1 MPTRSTTADPAVQ
14 GLQTGETLTEVFT
27 YEITDA
33 DGDTATATLTLTIT
47 GTNDV
52 PVATPDIEVTL
63 EDTPLLG
70 NVLTNDTDADGD
82 TLTVTGATVDVDGNG
97 SPNALV
103 LGTPTALTNAGGDPI
118 GTLTLGTDGAF
129 TFTPAADYNGPVPV
143 VTYTLTDGSG
153 TDDTSTLTF
162 SVDPVERRLHRRRRG
177 GGGRRGQRP
186 RHRQRCIDRR
196 EPSDGPV
203 TLTGFHR
210 GRRCDGVLGR
220 RHRQRRHRH
229 DCRRGHAAAAGR
241 RHLQLHPGGR
251 LQRPGAGRHLHP
263 DRRLGHRRHLDPHLE
278 RRSGRTTTSPTPT
291 RWSRSTRTAA
301 SNTGIAAHRRELAG
315 RPGHASPAS
324 VGDATVHRPTAPARR
339 HRHDCTAWARCEILA
354 DGTYNFTP
362 APDYFGPV
370 PVATYTL
377 TDGSGTDDTS
387 TLTITVDPVNDD
399 PVANPEAETTPED
412 TPVSGNVL
420 SNDSDVEG
428 DTLTVTAATVDTD
441 GDGTPE
447 ALALGTAT
455 PLTNAAGDPIGTL
468 TLGTDGAFTFTPAA
482 DYDGP
487 VPQVAY
493 TVADGNGGTA
503 SSTLDITITPVNDPP
518 VANPDVVTTLEGAPV
533 SGNLLT
539 NDTDIDGGTLTVI
552 AASVDT
558 DGDGTP
564 DALSLGVATVLTN
577 AAGDPI
583 GTLTLGTD
591 GAFTFVPAAGYDGPV
606 PQVTYTISDGNGG
619 TARSTLDIT
628 LTPVEDTTNTDD
640 VNRGVPFDPM
650 DREERVR
657 PRIAVDHIVVETAN
671 AANDLFGTP
680 ALLSD
685 VYTSLGVRHPILTAI
700 NALQDLDGTAVLSTR
715 GPEVFSGLVADGP
728 VTQAVRSIGF
738 DPIDDQYRLFNR
750 DFSDGFQTDHAD
762 GFGEPAFGD
771 TPSSLVTIQTRL
783 GPIASFEL
791 AETAGSPEVLVS
803 IAGAAGERLAILAVD
818 AESLGDSRA
827 VISDDGY
834 SLRLCGLE
842 SGERIQFAV
851 QLETG
856 TWLAFELQHQDSDDR
871 GERDTLVVTEQS
883 AKTFTANTERLAYA
897 GDIETAKLM
906 QALR

>member
-1 MPTRSTTADPAVQ
+1 MNDDFTDGDEVIAVDEDSGLNTGSLLTGTTSPDGPVTV
-14 GLQTGETLTEVFT
+14 TGFSVDGTT
-27 YEITDA
+27 YA
-33 DGDTATATLTLTIT
+33 AGDTATLTE
-47 GTNDV
+47 G
-52 PVATPDIEVTL
+52 TL
-63 EDTPLLG
+63 EIL
-70 NVLTNDTDADGD
+70 ADG
-82 TLTVTGATVDVDGNG
+82 TYN
-97 SPNALV
+97 
-103 LGTPTALTNAGGDPI
+103 
-118 GTLTLGTDGAF
+118 
-129 TFTPAADYNGPVPV
+129 FTPAPDYFGPVPV

-153 TDDTSTLTF
+153 TDDTSTLTIT
-162 SVDPVERRLHRRRRG
+162 VDPVNDDFTDGDEVIAVDEDSGLNTG
-177 GGGRRGQRP
+177 SLLTGTTSP
-186 RHRQRCIDRR
+186 
-196 EPSDGPV
+196 DGPV
-203 TLTGFHR
+203 TVTGFSV
-210 GRRCDGVLGR
+210 DGTTY
-220 RHRQRRHRH
+220 
-229 DCRRGHAAAAGR
+229 AAG
-241 RHLQLHPGGR
+241 
-251 LQRPGAGRHLHP
+251 
-263 DRRLGHRRHLDPHLE
+263 D
-278 RRSGRTTTSPTPT
+278 
-291 RWSRSTRTAA
+291 TA
-301 SNTGIAAHRRELAG
+301 TLTEGTL
-315 RPGHASPAS
+315 
-324 VGDATVHRPTAPARR
+324 
-339 HRHDCTAWARCEILA
+339 EILA